1 MRFTGDIFHPGD
13 FRMAMAQL
21 LQVAFFG
28 GMALSMFGKG
38 MLPPAVGNFMSENA
52 MLTFGVLFSCN
63 VMSGKLINTGAF
75 EMSYN
80 GTPVWSKL
88 ETGRFPSL
96 EAHRAALRRRPP
108 SRSIRPRARA
118 PPASRLLSPP
128 RRRRAA
134 GSASCAAAE
143 IPRRRRGGGRRARNP
158 SVQ

>member
-1 MRFTGDIFHPGD
+1 MRFTGDIYHPGD

-21 LQVAFFG
+21 LHVAFFG

-96 EAHRAALRRRPP
+96 EELTHSLRD
-108 SRSIRPRARA
+108 
-118 PPASRLLSPP
+118 
-128 RRRRAA
+128 A
-134 GSASCAAAE
+134 GLE
-143 IPRRRRGGGRRARNP
+143 
-158 SVQ
+158 

>member
-1 MRFTGDIFHPGD
+1 MRFTGDIYHPGD

-80 GTPVWSKL
+80 CLLYTS
-88 ETGRFPSL
+88 PSPRDL
-96 EAHRAALRRRPP
+96 STSRMP
-108 SRSIRPRARA
+108 S
-118 PPASRLLSPP
+118 
-128 RRRRAA
+128 
-134 GSASCAAAE
+134 SA
-143 IPRRRRGGGRRARNP
+143 
-158 SVQ
+158 

>member
-1 MRFTGDIFHPGD
+1 MRFTGDIYHPGD

-88 ETGRFPSL
+88 ETGRFPQL
-96 EAHRAALRRRPP
+96 PELVDALDGAV
-108 SRSIRPRARA
+108 ARA
-118 PPASRLLSPP
+118 HN
-128 RRRRAA
+128 AA
-134 GSASCAAAE
+134 IAD
-143 IPRRRRGGGRRARNP
+143 
-158 SVQ
+158 

>member
-1 MRFTGDIFHPGD
+1 MRFTGDIYHPGD

-88 ETGRFPSL
+88 ETGRLPTAGDIVKGMERYGFTTDMKARL
-96 EAHRAALRRRPP
+96 ATCACEAGML
-108 SRSIRPRARA
+108 
-118 PPASRLLSPP
+118 
-128 RRRRAA
+128 
-134 GSASCAAAE
+134 
-143 IPRRRRGGGRRARNP
+143 
-158 SVQ
+158 

>member
-1 MRFTGDIFHPGD
+1 MRFTGDIYHPGD

-38 MLPPAVGNFMSENA
+38 MLPPAVGNFMS
-52 MLTFGVLFSCN
+52 
-63 VMSGKLINTGAF
+63 GKLINTGAF

-96 EAHRAALRRRPP
+96 EELTHSLRD
-108 SRSIRPRARA
+108 
-118 PPASRLLSPP
+118 
-128 RRRRAA
+128 A
-134 GSASCAAAE
+134 GLE
-143 IPRRRRGGGRRARNP
+143 
-158 SVQ
+158 